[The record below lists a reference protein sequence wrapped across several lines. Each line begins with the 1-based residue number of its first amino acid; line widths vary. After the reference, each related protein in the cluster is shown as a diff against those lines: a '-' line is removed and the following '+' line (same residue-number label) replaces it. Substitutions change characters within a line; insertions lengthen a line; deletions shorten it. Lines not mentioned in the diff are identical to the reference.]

1 MGANG
6 GPKIKPKRNSQCLY
20 VATNFQIPYNSH
32 HENATFVI
40 FKYISGLKDFEPE
53 KKKIYI
59 NILQIYHFFLSLL
72 CLQTWRRTAFPLEL
86 PPVLAGFTRWKDMQL
101 W

>member
-53 KKKIYI
+53 KKK
-59 NILQIYHFFLSLL
+59 NLHKHTTNLSFLLV
-72 CLQTWRRTAFPLEL
+72 APLSADLE
-86 PPVLAGFTRWKDMQL
+86 KDSIST
-101 W
+101 